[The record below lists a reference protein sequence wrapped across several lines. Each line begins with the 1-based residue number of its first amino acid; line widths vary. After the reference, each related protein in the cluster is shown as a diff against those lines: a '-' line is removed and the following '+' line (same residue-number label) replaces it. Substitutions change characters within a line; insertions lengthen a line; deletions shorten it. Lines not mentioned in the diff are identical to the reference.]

1 MPVGVNAGPN
11 WLKIA
16 TLAASCPYATVT
28 RPPRG
33 ASWVASKVYQRPPN
47 LSLAVDQAGTY
58 TFLMDVKEP
67 YKPLISVF
75 RKP

>member
-1 MPVGVNAGPN
+1 VLAPGLHEFKVGSADFTAIDYG
-11 WLKIA
+11 A
-16 TLAASCPYATVT
+16 TRGHASV
-28 RPPRG
+28 RRG
-33 ASWVASKVYQRPPN
+33 ENMAMTEGGEN